1 MEDKMNNELTNEDK
15 LFIINS
21 KISFLNEAI
30 YNYDLELEMFAA
42 ETGVDPD
49 REPVI
54 QMRLYKQNAL
64 AKMAVLEQK
73 RQEVLSN
80 I

>member
-1 MEDKMNNELTNEDK
+1 MTNEISNEDK
-15 LFIINS
+15 LYIINS
-21 KISFLNEAI
+21 KIGFLNEAI

-49 REPVI
+49 REPVA

-73 RQEVLSN
+73 RQELLSN
-80 I
+80 S

>member
-1 MEDKMNNELTNEDK
+1 MSNELSNEEK
-15 LFIINS
+15 LFIIES
-21 KISFLNEAI
+21 KIGFLNEAI

-49 REPVI
+49 REPVA

-64 AKMAVLEQK
+64 AKMDVLEAK

-80 I
+80 M

>member
-1 MEDKMNNELTNEDK
+1 MTNEIRNEEK
-15 LFIINS
+15 LLIIDS
-21 KISFLNEAI
+21 KINFLNEAI

-49 REPVI
+49 REPVA

-64 AKMAVLEQK
+64 AKMAILETR

>member
-1 MEDKMNNELTNEDK
+1 MDTALTNENK
-15 LFIINS
+15 LFIIEQ
-21 KISFLNEAI
+21 KIAFLNEAI

-49 REPVI
+49 REPVV
-54 QMRLYKQNAL
+54 QMRTYKANAL

-73 RQEVLSN
+73 RTELLSN
-80 I
+80 S

>member
-1 MEDKMNNELTNEDK
+1 MSNELSNDEK

-21 KISFLNEAI
+21 KIGFLNEAI

-49 REPVI
+49 RDPVV

-64 AKMAVLEQK
+64 AKMALLEQK
-73 RQEVLSN
+73 REEILSN
-80 I
+80 S

>member
-1 MEDKMNNELTNEDK
+1 MSTELSNENK
-15 LFIINS
+15 LFIIDQ
-21 KISFLNEAI
+21 KISFLNETI

-49 REPVI
+49 REPVQ

-64 AKMAVLEQK
+64 AKIDVLEQK
-73 RQEVLSN
+73 KLELL
-80 I
+80 

>member
-1 MEDKMNNELTNEDK
+1 MSNELSNDEK

-21 KISFLNEAI
+21 KIGFLNEAI

-49 REPVI
+49 REPVV

-64 AKMAVLEQK
+64 AKMALLEQK
-73 RQEVLSN
+73 REEILSN
-80 I
+80 S